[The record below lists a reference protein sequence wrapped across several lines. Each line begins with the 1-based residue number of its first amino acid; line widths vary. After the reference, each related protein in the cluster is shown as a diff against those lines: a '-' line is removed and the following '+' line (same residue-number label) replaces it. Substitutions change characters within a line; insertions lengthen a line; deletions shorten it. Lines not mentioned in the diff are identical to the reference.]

1 MKLWKVK
8 EFKII
13 CIYLKAV
20 DNFYKDIF
28 CLNRQTFTVKILQV
42 TDFIVLI
49 FFFFVLIREMN
60 SDTLYVE
67 GKSKITS

>member
-13 CIYLKAV
+13 RIYLKAV

-28 CLNRQTFTVKILQV
+28 CLNRQTFPVKILQV
-42 TDFIVLI
+42 TDYSPDV
-49 FFFFVLIREMN
+49 FFVLIRDMN
-60 SDTLYVE
+60 SDTLCVE